1 MKEKNMMD
9 AHRRLLNE
17 AKEKIISAAKDI
29 SAVGITNGISAI
41 CSALIITGAPVG
53 RDGDIHDW
61 EVNLSK
67 TLVRALKRMDEARD
81 EINNAIEIVMENG
94 GADEENEKDK

>member
-1 MKEKNMMD
+1 MKEKNIMN

-17 AKEKIISAAKDI
+17 AKGKIISAAKDI

-41 CSALIITGAPVG
+41 CSAVG
-53 RDGDIHDW
+53 RDGDVHDW
-61 EVNLSK
+61 EADLSS

-81 EINNAIEIVMENG
+81 EINNAIEIVTENG